1 MHVGEITLSAF
12 GASKSFDDALDVCWG
27 KEELGEGFDVCC
39 GSVGHDVR
47 RKSRFDL
54 AFADEEDD
62 RVEEFVWQ
70 SEIFG
75 QALGVPVILVQR
87 VLEPE
92 LVSAWKRLGPLGVV
106 FVPEYPAVKIF
117 CLHDEDAIG
126 GDEDVVDLGCAVS

>member
-1 MHVGEITLSAF
+1 MHVGEITLGAF

-27 KEELGEGFDVCC
+27 KEELGEGFDICC

-47 RKSRFDL
+47 RKCRFDL

-75 QALGVPVILVQR
+75 QALSVPVILVQR
-87 VLEPE
+87 VLESE
-92 LVSAWKRLGPLGVV
+92 LVSARKRLGPLGVV
-106 FVPEYPAVKIF
+106 FVPEYPAVKILG
-117 CLHDEDAIG
+117 LHHEDAVG
-126 GDEDVVDLGCAVS
+126 GDEDMVDLGCTVC